1 MIRLFHKYLSLVIS
15 IQLLLWTISGI
26 YFAFNKIELVR
37 GEQYLIEQK
46 VSKLNLKEVE
56 SSFSG
61 KNVNFVRRLDE
72 WIIKVETDSG
82 FSYTDLQG
90 QNLDELN
97 AEEVRE
103 VVRQSTNLIPLMAQ
117 RIDKPEIRAEFRGR
131 NLPIFKVATSTT
143 DNINVYVDAFTG
155 EVTAIRSDSWR
166 IWDFLWGAH
175 IIDYSEREN
184 INNFLIKILSIL
196 ALISSL
202 SGIVLFFKTFK
213 FSMKNQKGFNNF

>member
-97 AEEVRE
+97 SEEVRE
-103 VVRQSTNLIPLMAQ
+103 VVRLSTNLAPLMAQ

-196 ALISSL
+196 ALLSSL

-213 FSMKNQKGFNNF
+213 FKK

>member
-15 IQLLLWTISGI
+15 IQLLLWTVSGI

-82 FSYTDLQG
+82 FNYTDLQG
-90 QNLDELN
+90 QNLEELKE
-97 AEEVRE
+97 EEVKE
-103 VVRQSTNLIPLMAQ
+103 VVKQRTNLIPLMVQ

-213 FSMKNQKGFNNF
+213 FKK

>member
-15 IQLLLWTISGI
+15 IQLLLWTVSGI

-97 AEEVRE
+97 EEEVRE
-103 VVRQSTNLIPLMAQ
+103 VVRQSTKLIPLMVQ

-131 NLPIFKVATSTT
+131 NLPLFKVATSTT

-213 FSMKNQKGFNNF
+213 FKK

>member
-15 IQLLLWTISGI
+15 IQLLLWTVSGI

-37 GEQYLIEQK
+37 GEQYLIEHK
-46 VSKLNLKEVE
+46 VSKLDLKEVE

-90 QNLDELN
+90 QNLEELN
-97 AEEVRE
+97 EEEVRE
-103 VVRQSTNLIPLMAQ
+103 VVRQSTKLIPLMVQ

-213 FSMKNQKGFNNF
+213 FKK

>member
-37 GEQYLIEQK
+37 GEQYLIEQNS
-46 VSKLNLKEVE
+46 SKLNLKEVE
-56 SSFSG
+56 SSFSA

-72 WIIKVETDSG
+72 WIIKVEMDSG

-97 AEEVRE
+97 AEEVKE
-103 VVRQSTNLIPLMAQ
+103 VVRQSTNLTPLMAQ

-196 ALISSL
+196 ALMSSL

-213 FSMKNQKGFNNF
+213 FKK

>member
-1 MIRLFHKYLSLVIS
+1 VK
-15 IQLLLWTISGI
+15 
-26 YFAFNKIELVR
+26 
-37 GEQYLIEQK
+37 
-46 VSKLNLKEVE
+46 
-56 SSFSG
+56 
-61 KNVNFVRRLDE
+61 
-72 WIIKVETDSG
+72 
-82 FSYTDLQG
+82 
-90 QNLDELN
+90 
-97 AEEVRE
+97 E

-117 RIDKPEIRAEFRGR
+117 RIDKTEIRAEFRGR

-213 FSMKNQKGFNNF
+213 FKK

>member
-15 IQLLLWTISGI
+15 IQLLLWTVSGI

-61 KNVNFVRRLDE
+61 KNVNFIRRLDE

-213 FSMKNQKGFNNF
+213 FKK

>member
-15 IQLLLWTISGI
+15 IQLLLWTVSGI

-37 GEQYLIEQK
+37 GEQYLIEQN

-56 SSFSG
+56 SSFSA

-213 FSMKNQKGFNNF
+213 FKK

>member
-15 IQLLLWTISGI
+15 IQLLLWTVSGI

-46 VSKLNLKEVE
+46 VSKLDLKEVE

-97 AEEVRE
+97 EEEVRE
-103 VVRQSTNLIPLMAQ
+103 VVRQSTKLIPLMVQ

-213 FSMKNQKGFNNF
+213 FKK

>member
-15 IQLLLWTISGI
+15 IQLLLWTVSGI

-97 AEEVRE
+97 EEEVKE
-103 VVRQSTNLIPLMAQ
+103 VVRQSTKLIPLMVQ
-117 RIDKPEIRAEFRGR
+117 RIDKPEIRAELRGR

-196 ALISSL
+196 ALLSSL

-213 FSMKNQKGFNNF
+213 FKK

>member
-15 IQLLLWTISGI
+15 IQLLLWTVSGI

-37 GEQYLIEQK
+37 GEQYLIEHK
-46 VSKLNLKEVE
+46 VSKLDLKEVE

-97 AEEVRE
+97 EEEVKE
-103 VVRQSTNLIPLMAQ
+103 VVRQSTKLIPLMVQ

-213 FSMKNQKGFNNF
+213 FKK

>member
-15 IQLLLWTISGI
+15 IQLLLWTVSVI

-97 AEEVRE
+97 EEDVRE
-103 VVRQSTNLIPLMAQ
+103 VVRQSTKLIPLMVQ

-213 FSMKNQKGFNNF
+213 FKK

>member
-82 FSYTDLQG
+82 FSYTDLKG

-97 AEEVRE
+97 SEEVRE
-103 VVRQSTNLIPLMAQ
+103 VVRLSTNLTPLMAQ

-196 ALISSL
+196 ALLSSL

-213 FSMKNQKGFNNF
+213 FKK

>member
-15 IQLLLWTISGI
+15 IQLLLWTVSGI

-46 VSKLNLKEVE
+46 VSKLDLKEVE

-90 QNLDELN
+90 QSLDELN

-103 VVRQSTNLIPLMAQ
+103 VVRLSTNLTPLMAQ

-196 ALISSL
+196 ALLSSL

-213 FSMKNQKGFNNF
+213 FKK

>member
-15 IQLLLWTISGI
+15 IQLLLWTVSGI

-37 GEQYLIEQK
+37 GEEYLIEQK

-90 QNLDELN
+90 QSLDELN

-213 FSMKNQKGFNNF
+213 FKK

>member
-15 IQLLLWTISGI
+15 IQLLLWTVSGI

-37 GEQYLIEQK
+37 GEQYLIEQN

-56 SSFSG
+56 SSFSA
-61 KNVNFVRRLDE
+61 KDVNFVRRLDE

-82 FSYTDLQG
+82 FNYTDLQG

-97 AEEVRE
+97 EEEVKE
-103 VVRQSTNLIPLMAQ
+103 VVRQRTNLIPLMAQ
-117 RIDKPEIRAEFRGR
+117 RINKLEIRAEFRGR
-131 NLPIFKVATSTT
+131 NLPIFKVTTSTT

-213 FSMKNQKGFNNF
+213 FKK

>member
-97 AEEVRE
+97 SEEVRE
-103 VVRQSTNLIPLMAQ
+103 VVRQSTNLTPLMAQ

-196 ALISSL
+196 ALLSSL

-213 FSMKNQKGFNNF
+213 FKK

>member
-15 IQLLLWTISGI
+15 IQLLLWTVSGI

-97 AEEVRE
+97 SEEVRE
-103 VVRQSTNLIPLMAQ
+103 VVRLSTNLTPLMAQ

-196 ALISSL
+196 ALLSSL

-213 FSMKNQKGFNNF
+213 FKK

>member
-15 IQLLLWTISGI
+15 IQLLLWTVSGI

-82 FSYTDLQG
+82 FSYSDLQG

-97 AEEVRE
+97 SEEVRE
-103 VVRQSTNLIPLMAQ
+103 VVRQSTNLIPLMVQ

-213 FSMKNQKGFNNF
+213 FKK

>member
-117 RIDKPEIRAEFRGR
+117 RIDKQEIRAEFRGR

-213 FSMKNQKGFNNF
+213 FKK

>member
-15 IQLLLWTISGI
+15 IQLLLWTVSGI

-103 VVRQSTNLIPLMAQ
+103 VVRQSTKLIPLMVQ

-196 ALISSL
+196 ALLSSL

-213 FSMKNQKGFNNF
+213 FKK

>member
-15 IQLLLWTISGI
+15 IQLLLWTVSGI

-37 GEQYLIEQK
+37 GEQYLIEHK
-46 VSKLNLKEVE
+46 VSKLDLKEVE

-97 AEEVRE
+97 EEEVRE
-103 VVRQSTNLIPLMAQ
+103 VVRQSTKLIPLMVQ

-155 EVTAIRSDSWR
+155 EVTAIRSDSWS

-196 ALISSL
+196 ALLSSL

-213 FSMKNQKGFNNF
+213 FKK

>member
-1 MIRLFHKYLSLVIS
+1 MIRLFHKYLSLIIS

-37 GEQYLIEQK
+37 GEQYLIEQNP
-46 VSKLNLKEVE
+46 SKLNLKEVE
-56 SSFSG
+56 SSFSA

-72 WIIKVETDSG
+72 WIIKVEMDSG

-97 AEEVRE
+97 AEEVKE

-117 RIDKPEIRAEFRGR
+117 RINKLEIRAEFRGR
-131 NLPIFKVATSTT
+131 NLPIFKVTTSTT

-213 FSMKNQKGFNNF
+213 FKK

>member
-15 IQLLLWTISGI
+15 IQLLLWTVSGI

-97 AEEVRE
+97 EEEVRE

-213 FSMKNQKGFNNF
+213 FKK

>member
-15 IQLLLWTISGI
+15 IQLLLWTVSGI

-37 GEQYLIEQK
+37 GEQYLIEHK
-46 VSKLNLKEVE
+46 VSKLDLKEVE
-56 SSFSG
+56 SRVSG

-175 IIDYSEREN
+175 IFDYSEGEN

-213 FSMKNQKGFNNF
+213 FKK

>member
-97 AEEVRE
+97 AEEVKE

-196 ALISSL
+196 ALMSSL

-213 FSMKNQKGFNNF
+213 FKK

>member
-61 KNVNFVRRLDE
+61 KNVNFIRRLDE

-117 RIDKPEIRAEFRGR
+117 RIDKQEIRAEFRGR

-213 FSMKNQKGFNNF
+213 FKK

>member
-90 QNLDELN
+90 QSLDELN

-103 VVRQSTNLIPLMAQ
+103 VVRLSTNLTPLMAQ

-131 NLPIFKVATSTT
+131 NLPIFKVTTSTT

-196 ALISSL
+196 ALLSSL

-213 FSMKNQKGFNNF
+213 FKK

>member
-97 AEEVRE
+97 EEEVKE
-103 VVRQSTNLIPLMAQ
+103 VVRQSTKLIPLMVQ

-196 ALISSL
+196 ALLSSL

-213 FSMKNQKGFNNF
+213 FKK

>member
-37 GEQYLIEQK
+37 GEQYLIEQNP
-46 VSKLNLKEVE
+46 SKLNLKEVE
-56 SSFSG
+56 SSFSA

-72 WIIKVETDSG
+72 WIIKVEMDSG

-97 AEEVRE
+97 AEEVKE

-131 NLPIFKVATSTT
+131 NLPIFKVTTSTT

-196 ALISSL
+196 ALMSSL

-213 FSMKNQKGFNNF
+213 FKK

>member
-97 AEEVRE
+97 SEEVRE
-103 VVRQSTNLIPLMAQ
+103 VVRQSTNLKPLMVQ

-196 ALISSL
+196 ALLSSL

-213 FSMKNQKGFNNF
+213 FKK

>member
-37 GEQYLIEQK
+37 GEQYLIEQN

-56 SSFSG
+56 SSFSA

-82 FSYTDLQG
+82 FNYTDLQG

-97 AEEVRE
+97 EEEVKE
-103 VVRQSTNLIPLMAQ
+103 VVRQRTNLIPLMAQ
-117 RIDKPEIRAEFRGR
+117 RINNLEIRAEFRGR
-131 NLPIFKVATSTT
+131 NLPIFKVTTSTT

-213 FSMKNQKGFNNF
+213 FKK

>member
-37 GEQYLIEQK
+37 GEQYLIEQNP
-46 VSKLNLKEVE
+46 SKLNLKEVE
-56 SSFSG
+56 SSFSA

-97 AEEVRE
+97 AEEVKE

-131 NLPIFKVATSTT
+131 NLPIFKVTTSTT

-196 ALISSL
+196 ALMSSL

-213 FSMKNQKGFNNF
+213 FKK

>member
-37 GEQYLIEQK
+37 GEQYLIEQN

-56 SSFSG
+56 SSFSA

-82 FSYTDLQG
+82 FNYTDLQG

-97 AEEVRE
+97 EEEVKE
-103 VVRQSTNLIPLMAQ
+103 VVRQRTNLIPLMAQ
-117 RIDKPEIRAEFRGR
+117 RINKLEIRAEFRGR
-131 NLPIFKVATSTT
+131 NLPIFKVTTSTT

-213 FSMKNQKGFNNF
+213 FKK